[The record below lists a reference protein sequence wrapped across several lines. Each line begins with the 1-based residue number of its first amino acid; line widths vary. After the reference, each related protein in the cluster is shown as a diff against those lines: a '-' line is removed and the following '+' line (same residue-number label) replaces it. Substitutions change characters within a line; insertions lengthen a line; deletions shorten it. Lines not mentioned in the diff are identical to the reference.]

1 MRKTVEEQFLFDFY
15 GELLSDKQKRV
26 LEYYYNDDLSI
37 AEIAELTGLTR
48 QGVYDAYK
56 RGKAQM
62 RLYEDKLGLYAR
74 FVRQREGLARIADKL
89 AVLAREDADKGNQT
103 RAASLFDL
111 VREARDLRDS
121 Y

>member
-26 LEYYYNDDLSI
+26 LDYYYNDDLSI
-37 AEIAELTGLTR
+37 VEIAELTGLTR
-48 QGVYDAYK
+48 QGVYDAHK

-62 RLYEDKLGLYAR
+62 RHYEEKLGLYAR
-74 FVRQREGLARIADKL
+74 FVKQREGLARIADKL
-89 AVLAREDADKGNQT
+89 LAVAGDEAKKGNRPLSQL
-103 RAASLFDL
+103 LFAL
-111 VREARDLRDS
+111 EKEARDLRDS

>member
-1 MRKTVEEQFLFDFY
+1 MRKTVEEHFLFDFY

-62 RLYEDKLGLYAR
+62 RHYEEKLGVYTR
-74 FVRQREGLARIADKL
+74 FVKQREGLARIADKL
-89 AVLAREDADKGNQT
+89 LTIAGSEAKKGNGSLS
-103 RAASLFDL
+103 ASLFAL
-111 VREARDLRDS
+111 EKEARDLRDS